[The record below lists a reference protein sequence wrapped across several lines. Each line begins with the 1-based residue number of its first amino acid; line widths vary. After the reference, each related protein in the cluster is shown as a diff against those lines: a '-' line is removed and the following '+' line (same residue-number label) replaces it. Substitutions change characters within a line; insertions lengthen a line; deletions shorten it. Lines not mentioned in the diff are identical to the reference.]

1 MTGEGSARP
10 NAAVDGVPCRPY
22 QVGQHA
28 SALSRMLLWR
38 LLASGVIAGVLAPTI
53 SLLVALLMLR
63 GRPPDDLGPL
73 RQIGSPLL
81 LGLILL
87 VVDYLLIRGRLSRTL
102 SVLVWAGRRGL
113 SDLRATTGVA
123 NPASRSGAAE
133 WLAAHPKPPEED
145 PAVTASRAHLQV
157 VVGDLDGARASVES
171 LPDLSHS
178 EALLKAVL
186 GAQVDLAAGRPFD
199 AADLRARVEAIPDQ
213 GLRAYMSAEVA
224 ALIAQ
229 ARWTCGGDH
238 LGTVDWAGPYV
249 ARRDRGTLLRSYW
262 LPVTG
267 LTLLVSLLLGVVFP
281 SAA

>member
-1 MTGEGSARP
+1 MTLEGSARP
-10 NAAVDGVPCRPY
+10 IAAVDGVPCRPY

-38 LLASGVIAGVLAPTI
+38 LLVSAVIAGILAPTI
-53 SLLVALLMLR
+53 SFLVALLLLR
-63 GRPPDDLGPL
+63 DRPSDDLGPL

-113 SDLRATTGVA
+113 SDIRATTGVA
-123 NPASRSGAAE
+123 NPNRRSAAAE
-133 WLAAHPKPPEED
+133 WLAAHPKPLQED
-145 PAVTASRAHLQV
+145 PVVTASRVHLQV

-178 EALLKAVL
+178 DALLKAVL
-186 GAQVDLAAGRPFD
+186 GAQVALAAGRPFD
-199 AADLRARVEAIPDQ
+199 AADLRARVDAVRDQ
-213 GLRAYMSAEVA
+213 ELRAYMSAEVG

-238 LGTVDWAGPYV
+238 LGPVDWAGPYV
-249 ARRDRGTLLRSYW
+249 AGRDQGTLLRSYW

-267 LTLLVSLLLGVVFP
+267 LTFLASLLLGVVFP
-281 SAA
+281 SAP